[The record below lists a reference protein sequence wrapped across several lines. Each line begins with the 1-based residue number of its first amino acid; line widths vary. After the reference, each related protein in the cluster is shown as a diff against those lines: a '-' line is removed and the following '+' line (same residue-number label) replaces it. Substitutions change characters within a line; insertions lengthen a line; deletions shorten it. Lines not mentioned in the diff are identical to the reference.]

1 MYFLLQRKK
10 MIPSEKIQAL
20 KNFINENRCTYL
32 EINERYKR
40 ENKDSEKLS
49 SDLEY
54 YLSTFDFDGKI
65 VIRLYKD
72 KRKIS
77 QYDEFLIIPNN
88 AVHPT
93 ASTKSDID
101 LHIKYALLVQS
112 QEYEKKLSE
121 KDKSIAELSLE
132 EEEEEPIKTISQIF
146 LDKTLSGI
154 MQNPNFQKDPLN
166 TILGSISQ
174 IAGLFSA
181 NHVIN
186 ANQVAGVT
194 NSINEVRKIIS
205 SELFDQMMDKLLIE
219 LQKDQIGTL
228 LKLQKIF
235 S

>member
-40 ENKDSEKLS
+40 ENKDYEKLS

-72 KRKIS
+72 KRKSS

-88 AVHPT
+88 PVHSI

-121 KDKSIAELSLE
+121 KDQAIAELSLE
-132 EEEEEPIKTISQIF
+132 EEEEPIKTTSQIF

-154 MQNPNFQKDPLN
+154 MQNPNFEKDPLN

-186 ANQVAGVT
+186 TNQVAGVT
-194 NSINEVRKIIS
+194 NSVNEVRKIIGPK
-205 SELFDQMMDKLLIE
+205 LFDEMMDKLLIA

-235 S
+235 L

>member
-1 MYFLLQRKK
+1 
-10 MIPSEKIQAL
+10 MIASEKIIAL
-20 KNFINENRCTYL
+20 KNFINENKCTYL

-49 SDLEY
+49 NDLEY

-65 VIRLYKD
+65 VIKLYKD
-72 KRKIS
+72 KRKSS
-77 QYDEFLIIPNN
+77 QFDEFLIIPNN
-88 AVHPT
+88 GVQT
-93 ASTKSDID
+93 ASNTKSDID

-121 KDKSIAELSLE
+121 KDQAIAELSLE
-132 EEEEEPIKTISQIF
+132 EEEEPIKTTSQIF

-154 MQNPNFQKDPLN
+154 MQNPNFEKDPLN
-166 TILGSISQ
+166 TILSSVSQ

-186 ANQVAGVT
+186 AHQVAGLP
-194 NSINEVRKIIS
+194 NSVNEVRKIIGAD
-205 SELFDQMMDKLLIE
+205 LFDQMMDRLFIS